1 MGKIKKTKQKQRE
14 TEIHG
19 QCKGKAVITT
29 KNAKNKA
36 DNERS
41 RKKRSKKHKK
51 SLVCINQLGNRPNKS
66 RCK

>member
-1 MGKIKKTKQKQRE
+1 MKQLQKTQLNKNTICMGKIKKWKQKQRE

-19 QCKGKAVITT
+19 QCKGKAIITT

-41 RKKRSKKHKK
+41 RKKRA
-51 SLVCINQLGNRPNKS
+51 CQL
-66 RCK
+66 

>member
-29 KNAKNKA
+29 KNAKIKQTTREA
-36 DNERS
+36 EKSQVKDI
-41 RKKRSKKHKK
+41 KK
-51 SLVCINQLGNRPNKS
+51 VWYV
-66 RCK
+66 

>member
-41 RKKRSKKHKK
+41 RKSQVKNIKK
-51 SLVCINQLGNRPNKS
+51 VWYV
-66 RCK
+66 